1 MSYNLQ
7 RAVRNAH
14 VDGSEYIILGRS
26 DKNNT
31 DTAPPKL
38 NTAYGGEP
46 GASSPEPGSP
56 ISSDEGPH
64 GVVAESI
71 PRPAIILFH
80 ADAWC
85 GPCQAFTPT
94 WKKLCEQHATDSY
107 VLYNMYEYDCSPNG
121 SFESEKDH
129 YAVRGYP
136 TLVWQS
142 AGGADAKWSKY
153 VQAREQVT
161 IRKFIFEKLCAM
173 WDQPCR
179 DQAVLPNAT
188 VGDIQHF
195 VRQTL
200 VRLEE

>member
-1 MSYNLQ
+1 MDGLGYN
-7 RAVRNAH
+7 VR
-14 VDGSEYIILGRS
+14 GWL

-31 DTAPPKL
+31 GKEPPDWDTGYGDAPS
-38 NTAYGGEP
+38 EP
-46 GASSPEPGSP
+46 SPEPGSP
-56 ISSDEGPH
+56 MSSDEGPH
-64 GVVAESI
+64 GVVPASI

-94 WKKLCEQHATDSY
+94 WKKLRAQHASEPY
-107 VLYNMYEYDCSPNG
+107 ALYNVYEYNCSPEG
-121 SFESEKDH
+121 AFESEKGH
-129 YAVRGYP
+129 YDVRGYP
-136 TLVWQS
+136 TLIWQS

-153 VQAREQVT
+153 DQARDQGA
-161 IRKFIFEKLCAM
+161 IRKFIFEKLSNM